1 MLLSSSLLLK
11 PKLKL
16 KCSLRWLNTQKSPGT
31 SAVSLKRSYLYVPC
45 SSDRMLEKSL
55 TTNSDMVIYDLEDSV
70 PPSVADKVAARARLS
85 AFLAVLEYAPLPYL
99 PPRER
104 VAVRVNDITTPF
116 FWDDITNI
124 VPSKAVGSLVLPKV
138 HSAEDMDT
146 VSNAIHAA
154 GDRPPLGLVASIES
168 ARASWN
174 IGAIAGWKSNFS
186 RTGGKLMALLASL
199 TLHPHFIS
207 PHESINSPTDCADT
221 SILRSPSR
229 LELLYTRSQIVI
241 AAKAFGLEA
250 IDMVC
255 VNYKDLDYLQDECRD
270 GRQLGFTGKQAIHP
284 TQVDVIQSTFVPTAA
299 EIERAAKIVHKM
311 ARVHALNLGATGLEG
326 EMIDKPMILQADKI
340 LNIARAANLKIPHV
354 DES

>member
-1 MLLSSSLLLK
+1 MLFSSSLLLK

-16 KCSLRWLNTQKSPGT
+16 KCSLRWLNTQSSLGNF
-31 SAVSLKRSYLYVPC
+31 AVSLKRSYLYVPC
-45 SSDRMLEKSL
+45 SSDRMLGKSL
-55 TTNSDMVIYDLEDSV
+55 TTNSDMIIYDLEDSV
-70 PPSVADKVAARARLS
+70 PLRNRQNCSESP
-85 AFLAVLEYAPLPYL
+85 PLGFPRGDL

-124 VPSKAVGSLVLPKV
+124 VSSKAVGSLVLPKV

-207 PHESINSPTDCADT
+207 PYESINSPTDCADT
-221 SILRSPSR
+221 AILRSPSR

-284 TQVDVIQSTFVPTAA
+284 IQVDVIQSTFVPTAA

-340 LNIARAANLKIPHV
+340 LNIARAANFKIPQV